1 MRNSKY
7 LVINSR
13 EKILS
18 PDINNG
24 HALVLRSAMEIVR
37 AAYLNT
43 HNGASDVQAVATA
56 APLRALVL
64 SGLCVLPQ
72 DGSFD
77 LYVSAGA
84 VVMAIVSGA
93 LFFYSAGEE
102 LIIVAAIAAAVAAI
116 VAAGFAF
123 RTMRF
128 AKKEAPEVV
137 RRSSMPPPVP
147 GGGTGSYRPNPPA

>member
-1 MRNSKY
+1 MDQTLSKQCTRCGAAGAELY
-7 LVINSR
+7 ANDGARVCDTCFSYDQIVTGDLRASQEHLGMIPTGEVSGLV
-13 EKILS
+13 E
-18 PDINNG
+18 G
-24 HALVLRSAMEIVR
+24 AEHTWHR
-37 AAYLNT
+37 AA
-43 HNGASDVQAVATA
+43 
-56 APLRALVL
+56 
-64 SGLCVLPQ
+64 
-72 DGSFD
+72 
-77 LYVSAGA
+77 AGA

-137 RRSSMPPPVP
+137 RRSSMPPPMP